1 MDKHKDNGILLVQN
15 KGVKYGRKE
24 NTVDDSVFADRHSL
38 LKEDI
43 HFDTQTASE
52 DENLDKETEL
62 YNTVYKEISEIVGLD
77 ATLKI
82 YLRFKG
88 QQISFPVRL
97 YNPNMIQQKVIKEFD
112 GMNIRELAKKYDY
125 SEKTI
130 RRMIRDS
137 VEDINEESPAD
148 DE

>member
-1 MDKHKDNGILLVQN
+1 MDKRKENGILLV
-15 KGVKYGRKE
+15 
-24 NTVDDSVFADRHSL
+24 
-38 LKEDI
+38 
-43 HFDTQTASE
+43 SE
-52 DENLDKETEL
+52 DVLECHQRENHVELSARTNSTAHLQCIPKEATVLDKETEL

-97 YNPNMIQQKVIKEFD
+97 YNPNMIQQKVVKEFD
-112 GMNIRELAKKYDY
+112 GTNIQELARKYDY

-137 VEDINEESPAD
+137 VAEFDELAD
-148 DE
+148 VE